1 MYCILNMCVYV
12 CVCKC
17 VCVCVLYS
25 SAPKWKETMVF
36 TLPLGVDMYGRPEID
51 AEAEVYMSKET

>member
-1 MYCILNMCVYV
+1 
-12 CVCKC
+12 
-17 VCVCVLYS
+17 
-25 SAPKWKETMVF
+25 MVF